1 MGRGRKRRVDRPS
14 DGNAYGD
21 PSFNSIPSPPTL
33 WLDVPP
39 SFRVFVPAA
48 TTSTTDS
55 KSFCVHLNLDVR
67 LPTIADGTTRR
78 FSDGYVSDNSDRR
91 ERSLSARRGQGGNLN

>member
-1 MGRGRKRRVDRPS
+1 MGWTDRVMGMPT
-14 DGNAYGD
+14 G
-21 PSFNSIPSPPTL
+21 PSFNSIPSPSIL
-33 WLDVPP
+33 RLDVSP

-55 KSFCVHLNLDVR
+55 KSFYVHLNLDVR

-78 FSDGYVSDNSDRR
+78 SPTVMYRTIAIVENDRCR
-91 ERSLSARRGQGGNLN
+91 FAEDKVET